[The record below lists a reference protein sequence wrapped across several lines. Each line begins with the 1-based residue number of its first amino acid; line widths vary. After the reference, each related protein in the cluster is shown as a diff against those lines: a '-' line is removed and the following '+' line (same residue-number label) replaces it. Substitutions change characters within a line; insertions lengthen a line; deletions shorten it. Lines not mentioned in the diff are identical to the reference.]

1 MRSFEVPFRLVA
13 GSSAPTRLD
22 VDVVLPGAG
31 TVWVGP
37 LALRSLAD
45 QHAGA
50 WWSDRTG
57 GLIGGVAGTM
67 LGLTGAILGAFIARR
82 THRSLVLR
90 ATAVLAVGGLVILTV
105 AVLALASSQPYAVWY
120 PLVLGGGLSMIVFG
134 GSVALRDMHT
144 PTPSCVGCALP
155 TSRAPDDASG
165 SWGLPARIGGHP
177 HRRPGSSGRCD
188 SLAGR
193 MRMLRFRHGER
204 IATGAVQPGSDTVQ
218 VIAGTFFEDPLP
230 TGEEV
235 SIDDVML
242 LAPVLPS
249 KLVCVGKNYAAHAAE
264 FGMEVPDEPL
274 LFLKPSTAVIGPDDP
289 IRLLPINDRTDYE
302 GELAVVIGRLARNVR
317 AEDASRFILGFT
329 CANDVTLRD
338 LQRTDD
344 QWTKAK
350 GFDGSCPLGPWI
362 ETSVD
367 PTDAFVE
374 TRLNG
379 DVVQRASTSE
389 MVFGVAELIEY
400 ITTFMTLLPGDV
412 LLTGTPEG
420 VGRVRARDVVEVEVE
435 GVGTLRNRVTGP

>member
-1 MRSFEVPFRLVA
+1 MRL
-13 GSSAPTRLD
+13 
-22 VDVVLPGAG
+22 
-31 TVWVGP
+31 
-37 LALRSLAD
+37 
-45 QHAGA
+45 
-50 WWSDRTG
+50 
-57 GLIGGVAGTM
+57 
-67 LGLTGAILGAFIARR
+67 
-82 THRSLVLR
+82 
-90 ATAVLAVGGLVILTV
+90 
-105 AVLALASSQPYAVWY
+105 
-120 PLVLGGGLSMIVFG
+120 
-134 GSVALRDMHT
+134 
-144 PTPSCVGCALP
+144 
-155 TSRAPDDASG
+155 
-165 SWGLPARIGGHP
+165 
-177 HRRPGSSGRCD
+177 
-188 SLAGR
+188 
-193 MRMLRFRHGER
+193 LRFRHGDR
-204 IATGAVQPGSDTVQ
+204 ISTGAVQPGSDTVQ
-218 VIAGTFFEDPLP
+218 VITGTFFEDPLP

-264 FGMEVPDEPL
+264 FGMEVPEEPL
-274 LFLKPSTAVIGPDDP
+274 LFLKPSTAVIGPGDP

-302 GELAVVIGRLARNVR
+302 GEMAVVMGRLARNVR

-367 PTDAFVE
+367 PTDVFVE

-420 VGRVRARDVVEVEVE
+420 VGRVGSGDVVEVEVE
-435 GVGTLRNRVTGP
+435 GVGTLRNAVTGP